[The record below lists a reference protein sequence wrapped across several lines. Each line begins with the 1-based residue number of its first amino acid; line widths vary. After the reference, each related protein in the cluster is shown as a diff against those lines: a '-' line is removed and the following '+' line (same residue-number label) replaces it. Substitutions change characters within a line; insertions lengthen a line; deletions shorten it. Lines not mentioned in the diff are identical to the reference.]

1 MKNIITLFIFILFIS
16 HSAFSQD
23 FRIGLKGGVNIG
35 HGGEIKGLTSGANYT
50 GDTYFSNPS
59 EGFHGGI
66 FGQYNLGK
74 YFLRLEGLYNTVV
87 TEFPFDAR
95 PAEYKMNKINVPLL
109 FGYHVWGPIDAY
121 IGPAYNSMVGD
132 ATLEGME
139 TQGGVV
145 DIASSYLSANIGLK
159 AHFGRFELDAR
170 YEYNFS
176 SNEPYSIDMIESA
189 YRINLASFENRRIH
203 QFMVSLAVGLFDS
216 NYRPKRS
223 RSRRG
228 CYFR

>member
-1 MKNIITLFIFILFIS
+1 MKYIFTLFTFILFLS

-23 FRIGLKGGVNIG
+23 FMIGLKGGVNIG
-35 HGGEIKGLTSGANYT
+35 HGGEIKGLTSEANYT
-50 GDTYFSNPS
+50 GDTYFSNPR

-74 YFLRLEGLYNTVV
+74 YFLRLEGLYNTVI
-87 TEFPFDAR
+87 TEFPFDAK
-95 PAEYKMNKINVPLL
+95 PADYKMNKINIPLL
-109 FGYHVWGPIDAY
+109 VGYHFWGPLDVY
-121 IGPAYNSMVGD
+121 LGPAYNSMVGD

-139 TQGGVV
+139 TQEGVV
-145 DIASSYLSANIGLK
+145 DISSSYLSANVGVKGHI
-159 AHFGRFELDAR
+159 GRFELDLR

-176 SNEPYSIDMIESA
+176 SNEPYEIDMIESA

-203 QFMVSLAVGLFDS
+203 QFMISAAVSLFDS
-216 NYRPKRS
+216 KYRPQRKRS
-223 RSRRG
+223 RG

>member
-1 MKNIITLFIFILFIS
+1 MKYIITLFVFILFS
-16 HSAFSQD
+16 FNSFSQD
-23 FRIGLKGGVNIG
+23 FMIGLKGGINIG

-50 GDTYFSNPS
+50 GETYFSNPN

-74 YFLRLEGLYNTVV
+74 YFLRLEGLYSTVV

-95 PAEYKMNKINVPLL
+95 PAEYEMKKINVPLL

-121 IGPAYNSMVGD
+121 LGPAYNSMIGN
-132 ATLEGME
+132 ALLEGME

-145 DIASSYLSANIGLK
+145 DISNNYLSANIGLK

-176 SNEPYSIDMIESA
+176 SNEPYIIDMIESA

-203 QFMVSLAVGLFDS
+203 QFMISLAVGIFDS
-216 NYRPKRS
+216 QYRPQRS
-223 RSRRG
+223 RGRG
-228 CYFR
+228 CYFK